1 MNNTRNLRWHL
12 TMVAFGIL
20 LGVMIALLGC
30 ITGSVVHAE
39 DGNKAERTIIYY
51 NDGASSEEIN
61 KACSDMLMEAMAAKF
76 DSKKIRF
83 IVMTGGSLK
92 WHLAPRYLRDKNGEA
107 DKIDAISTEY
117 NQVWELFGATDTSEG
132 YMKLIDGDGVTGVE
146 VKSEDELMNDPNTLK
161 TFINFAKNY
170 APAEKYDLIMLD
182 HGSGPGH
189 GYGLDDH
196 DKENPNKKLHVYEMR
211 EAISECDVVQDEGKF
226 DMIFLECCMNGNFE
240 TLLALQ
246 DYADYF
252 IGSPDV
258 DPINSVEY
266 TDVLNFLNEEPDMDA
281 KKLGKKMVDVFHDY
295 FESHME
301 ERSLGKAVQLSLVD
315 TTKFKESG
323 ILNRMQQIAETLRS
337 EAARKRFYDEI
348 RSSQDDYRTYYSYL
362 QDMSTLAE
370 QLGINIKE
378 SDLQDPELKNS
389 YTDNAIQVQR
399 ILGNEDVIYSRYT
412 SDSKKDDVIFGRDEQ
427 GKITVKVGKTP
438 AGGLNIFFPNMHMA
452 NIPAEIAHY
461 IDAMDELANRLPDGS
476 DVKTFITTYRQ
487 AVIDYALIYEIGTAV
502 SNIVDSEGYDGT
514 VDLDK
519 IKEYFEAEDQKLED
533 QGLKGENQWGSVS
546 HIIDESDR
554 KDSEWL
560 NEIIE
565 IQKKEVINPKNV
577 AIRKTDKDYL
587 IDITNTPQKIIGVPE
602 LRLSAKISHQSSE
615 EGFDFLYKDP
625 LIVYTGELAADAM
638 QDISSFE
645 EFIGGNHSAYR
656 VPLHDGQWYAVK
668 DSNGKIHPASIASDR
683 SVYAAFEFKDGTNKG
698 GELHFDAQGKAKHI
712 YLDGDTKPIDLE
724 IYKDPV
730 KVTLMNHSCNAGM
743 VSGEFEISGT
753 DSRLVRAPYKDLNIK
768 SVDAKLY
775 ICDIYGVGH
784 EIALPDFRTK
794 ATITTAPAG
803 KTGLTYTGK
812 AQALVKAGIA
822 KGGTMQYALGKNAK
836 DAPTSGWSASI
847 PKGTKAG
854 TYYVWYKVA
863 GDKNHIDTVPK
874 CIIVK
879 ISKAITKETV
889 NAKTVSAKM
898 VAKGKKAMTISW
910 SVVKN
915 ADGYDVFFARCN
927 HHGKKIKMKK
937 VKTFNSNTKTSY
949 TKKGLKKGAS
959 YKAKVRA
966 FVKVKG
972 KKKYIMTSPSM
983 HAFAGNGTKRYTNAK
998 SVSVKKNSITLKKGK
1013 TYKIKATVKK
1023 AKKNKKLMPAKHMK
1037 KLRYMSMNKKIATV
1051 SKTGIIKAKAKG
1063 KCIIYVYA
1071 HNGIGKLVNVTV
1083 K

>member
-1 MNNTRNLRWHL
+1 MNDTKNIRWHL
-12 TMVAFGIL
+12 ILVAFGIL
-20 LGVMIALLGC
+20 LGVMITLLGG
-30 ITGSVVHAE
+30 ITGSVAHAK
-39 DGNKAERTIIYY
+39 DGNKAVRTIIYY

-61 KACSDMLMEAMAAKF
+61 MACSDMLMEAMAAKF
-76 DSKKIRF
+76 DSSKIRF

-92 WHLAPRYLRDKNGEA
+92 WHLDNDSDPENDNGYLAFPEDVSLP
-107 DKIDAISTEY
+107 DDAVVKPDPDDPEKTITINKKSQISNSY
-117 NQVWELFGATDTSEG
+117 NQVWELFGATDDSKG
-132 YMKLIDGDGVTGVE
+132 YMKLIDGDGVTGVG
-146 VKSEDELMNDPNTLK
+146 VKSKDELMNNPNTLK

-196 DKENPNKKLHVYEMR
+196 DTKNPNKKLHVYEMR
-211 EAISECDVVQDEGKF
+211 EAISECNVIQQGGKF

-266 TDVLNFLNEEPDMDA
+266 TDVLNFLNDEPDMDA

-295 FESHME
+295 FESHMG

-315 TTKFKESG
+315 TKKFKESG
-323 ILNRMQQIAETLRS
+323 ILDRMQQIAETLRS
-337 EAARKRFYDEI
+337 EAAGKRFYDEI

-362 QDMSTLAE
+362 QDLSTLAE

-378 SDLQDPELKNS
+378 SDLSDPQLRNS
-389 YTDNAIQVQR
+389 YTDAAIQVQN
-399 ILGNEDVIYSRYT
+399 ILRNEDVIYSRYT
-412 SDSKKDDVIFGRDEQ
+412 SDSRKEDVIFGRDEQ
-427 GKITVKVGKTP
+427 GKITVKVEKTP

-461 IDAMDELANRLPDGS
+461 IDAMEELANRLPDGS

-502 SNIVDSEGYDGT
+502 SHIVDSEGYDGT
-514 VDLDK
+514 VDLDE
-519 IKEYFEAEDQKLED
+519 IREYFESEDQKLKD
-533 QGLKGENQWGSVS
+533 QGLEGENQWGSVS

-683 SVYAAFEFKDGTNKG
+683 SVYAAFEFKGGTNKG

-730 KVTLMNHSCNAGM
+730 KVTLMNHSSNAGM

-794 ATITTAPAG
+794 ATITTAPIG

-812 AQALVKAGIA
+812 AQALVKAGKA

-836 DAPTSGWSASI
+836 AAPTSGWSASI

-874 CIIVK
+874 CIKVK
-879 ISKAITKETV
+879 ISKAITKVTV
-889 NAKTVSAKM
+889 NAKTVSAKAVKKAFKRAGAVKNM
-898 VAKGKKAMTISW
+898 VKTIVLGKK
-910 SVVKN
+910 V
-915 ADGYDVFFARCN
+915 R
-927 HHGKKIKMKK
+927 KIKKGSFKSYKK
-937 VKTFNSNTKTSY
+937 VKILIVK
-949 TKKGLKKGAS
+949 TKKLKK
-959 YKAKVRA
+959 K
-966 FVKVKG
+966 
-972 KKKYIMTSPSM
+972 
-983 HAFAGNGTKRYTNAK
+983 
-998 SVSVKKNSITLKKGK
+998 
-1013 TYKIKATVKK
+1013 TVKK
-1023 AKKNKKLMPAKHMK
+1023 SLKGSKISRIKVQVGSKKVNKKYVKKYKKIFKKKNAGKKVK
-1037 KLRYMSMNKKIATV
+1037 
-1051 SKTGIIKAKAKG
+1051 
-1063 KCIIYVYA
+1063 
-1071 HNGIGKLVNVTV
+1071 VTL
-1083 K
+1083 